1 MRASTGG
8 FYTID
13 GRTLLAVSAEPSGS
27 GAANAWKDR
36 QFDLW
41 AETSSLM
48 HTERRLSAEEL
59 GLWGAIERELDR
71 ARRALNGLEDAAR
84 ADENR
89 NPGACAPETASCS
102 CD

>member
-13 GRTLLAVSAEPSGS
+13 GQTLLAVSAEPSGS

-36 QFDLW
+36 QSDLW

-48 HTERRLSAEEL
+48 HTHRRLSAEEL

-71 ARRALNGLEDAAR
+71 ARRALNGLEEAAR
-84 ADENR
+84 ADGSR
-89 NPGACAPETASCS
+89 GPDACVPGSASCS
-102 CD
+102 RG